1 MAEGFEG
8 MNTAVKQ
15 IVVLSSSSTITVVCP
30 FTVVNQDIFLIIT
43 GRKPLYLRCHEE
55 GHVRRDGMMPYCQQ
69 KETET
74 FSNCNQNITGHLSN
88 IEQNE

>member
-15 IVVLSSSSTITVVCP
+15 IVVLGDVPPTITVVCP

-43 GRKPLYLRCHEE
+43 GRKPLYLRCHE
-55 GHVRRDGMMPYCQQ
+55 GHVRRDGMTPYCQQ

-74 FSNCNQNITGHLSN
+74 FSNCNQNVTGHLSN